1 VVGEQALEVIH
12 LVAAAMLADMMVEQ
26 LAELEIAYPTYTA
39 VVGIAARQIVSD
51 LGVRP
56 MAPEWRDLKKRP
68 AAEWERR
75 DPSSPHARSGPG
87 IS

>member
-1 VVGEQALEVIH
+1 
-12 LVAAAMLADMMVEQ
+12 MVEQ

-39 VVGIAARQIVSD
+39 AVGIAARQIVSD

-56 MAPEWRDLKKRP
+56 LAPEWRDLKKRP

-75 DPSSPHARSGPG
+75 DPSSPR
-87 IS
+87 